1 MNNENSVI
9 RSAISK
15 IWNEYIKRDYE
26 NGKIANES
34 DLDFRLGAYLV
45 KILEKKGYE
54 IFSEPHLI
62 TLNKYPDYVICK
74 NCEIM
79 AFVELKLKR
88 TTPHGKNE
96 YPIFE
101 EDFYKFI
108 EYFKVKNNFS
118 EKLLLNPE
126 TGKLS
131 KEYRINDNV
140 EFYFCVIARED
151 AAAVDCESIKEILE
165 NDPEWTKNDHH
176 LTKEVLKRTTV
187 FYGKIKRPEFGYCT
201 FNSKSYD

>member
-1 MNNENSVI
+1 MNNENSEI
-9 RSAISK
+9 KTAILK

-26 NGKIANES
+26 DGKIAYES
-34 DLDFRLGAYLV
+34 DLDFRLGAYLLE
-45 KILEKKGYE
+45 ILEKKGYE
-54 IFSEPHLI
+54 IFSKPHLV

-74 NCEIM
+74 DYEIM

-88 TTPHGKNE
+88 TTPRGKNE

-118 EKLLLNPE
+118 EKLSLNPE

-131 KEYRINDNV
+131 EEKEYRINDNV
-140 EFYFCVIARED
+140 EFYFCVIAMKD
-151 AAAVDCESIKEILE
+151 AAAVYCERIKEILE
-165 NDPEWTKNDHH
+165 NDPKWTKNNQL
-176 LTKEVLKRTTV
+176 LTREVLKRTSV
-187 FYGKIKRPEFGYCT
+187 FYGRIQNSPEFGYCT
-201 FNSKSYD
+201 F